1 MRLEDWGGG
10 RRHAG
15 ACKGCEDIP
24 ASGGWLSGN
33 CGKGALRVVCV
44 LQKSERFGGGDL
56 GGSSALVGGCRI
68 STARVD
74 GEFRSKGW

>member
-1 MRLEDWGGG
+1 MTLGELWEGC
-10 RRHAG
+10 A
-15 ACKGCEDIP
+15 ACC
-24 ASGGWLSGN
+24 
-33 CGKGALRVVCV
+33 VCATE
-44 LQKSERFGGGDL
+44 EREIGGGDL